1 LSETGSS
8 HERTEVLYGNDT
20 IQGRVL
26 EAFSRIKEELDGC
39 IDHDEVAMN
48 VKYDAIWNFHL
59 QLNRKG
65 VRLRMVTEI
74 TPENISYVKKIMEHS
89 EVRHLA
95 GVRSNFGIID
105 RKECLLHS
113 ISHEDEPLSH
123 AIITNSKALVEA
135 QYFLFETLWNKAIPA
150 QEKITEIEE
159 GMKPPF
165 IETLRDP
172 YEIQKLGLD
181 LVNSAKGELFLL
193 FSTAN
198 SFRHQQEIGFIQL
211 LKEVASQKDIKIRIL
226 THVDDCTRAIIDG
239 LLKSHTNIHVR
250 PLPQTL
256 QTRLTTL
263 IADRKYSLEVELKDD
278 TKDNLH
284 GAIGLATYS
293 NIESTVWTHTSIF
306 ETLWMQAEIE
316 ENKKLDS
323 KLSNG
328 SYQK

>member
-1 LSETGSS
+1 MSETGSS

-59 QLNRKG
+59 QLKRKG

-113 ISHEDEPLSH
+113 ISYEDEPLSH

-181 LVNSAKGELFLL
+181 LVNSAKG
-193 FSTAN
+193 
-198 SFRHQQEIGFIQL
+198 
-211 LKEVASQKDIKIRIL
+211 VY
-226 THVDDCTRAIIDG
+226 
-239 LLKSHTNIHVR
+239 
-250 PLPQTL
+250 
-256 QTRLTTL
+256 
-263 IADRKYSLEVELKDD
+263 YSLQPI
-278 TKDNLH
+278 H
-284 GAIGLATYS
+284 FAISKRLGSS
-293 NIESTVWTHTSIF
+293 NC
-306 ETLWMQAEIE
+306 
-316 ENKKLDS
+316 
-323 KLSNG
+323 
-328 SYQK
+328 

>member
-8 HERTEVLYGNDT
+8 HERTEVLYGNDN
-20 IQGRVL
+20 IQRRVL

-59 QLNRKG
+59 QLKRKG
-65 VRLRMVTEI
+65 VRLRMVTEV

-89 EVRHLA
+89 EVRHLT

-135 QYFLFETLWNKAIPA
+135 QQYLFETLWNKAVPA
-150 QEKITEIEE
+150 EDVIREIEE

-172 YEIQKLGLD
+172 HEIQKLSLD
-181 LVNSAKGELFLL
+181 LVNSAKEELFLL

-198 SFRHQQEIGFIQL
+198 SFRHQEGTEFIQRL
-211 LKEVASQKDIKIRIL
+211 GDVASQKDIKIRIL
-226 THVDDCTRAIIDG
+226 THIDNETRGILDE
-239 LLKSHTNIHVR
+239 LVKSHTNIDVR

-263 IADRKYSLEVELKDD
+263 IADRKYSLEVEVKDD

-293 NIESTVWTHTSIF
+293 NSESTVWTHTSIF
-306 ETLWMQAEIE
+306 ETLWMQAEME
-316 ENKKLDS
+316 
-323 KLSNG
+323 
-328 SYQK
+328 QKQKTRQQISSSQNVD

>member
-1 LSETGSS
+1 LNETSS
-8 HERTEVLYGNDT
+8 SPERTEVLYGNDN
-20 IQGRVL
+20 IQRRTL
-26 EAFSRIKEELDGC
+26 EIFSRVKEALDGC
-39 IDHDEVAMN
+39 NESTEVAMN
-48 VKYDAIWNFHL
+48 VKYEAIWNGYA
-59 QLNRKG
+59 QLKKNG
-65 VRLRMVTEI
+65 VRLRAITEVT
-74 TPENISYVKKIMEHS
+74 PDNISYVKKTMELF
-89 EVRHLA
+89 EIRHLK
-95 GVRSNFGIID
+95 GLKSNFGIVD
-105 RKECLLHS
+105 KKVCLLHS

-181 LVNSAKGELFLL
+181 LLNSAKGELFLL

-198 SFRHQQEIGFIQL
+198 SFRRQQEIGFIQL
-211 LKEVASQKDIKIRIL
+211 SKDVASQKDIKIRIL

-263 IADRKYSLEVELKDD
+263 IADRKYSLEIELKDD

-306 ETLWMQAEIE
+306 ETLRCKA
-316 ENKKLDS
+316 NP
-323 KLSNG
+323 N
-328 SYQK
+328 